1 VSVLGCCLMLGFFW
15 IQAPLNDQKKVEENR
30 VVSSPIVEDLENQA
44 EVLPSDMSEQEFKA
58 VIYYLNPELGKLVP
72 VVRDLLPTP
81 SDENRLKQVVEWL
94 SMDPESEELQRIW
107 PDIILLR
114 DVFIIENQTIVIDFN
129 SGALANYNA
138 GIQLEGQLLY
148 SLVNSILDSFP
159 WYANVW
165 VLIDGHVA
173 ETFLGHID
181 IEKKLLRNASLLA
194 ELEETEA
201 ETAEQDP

>member
-1 VSVLGCCLMLGFFW
+1 MSVLGCCLMLGFFW

>member
-1 VSVLGCCLMLGFFW
+1 MLGFFW

-194 ELEETEA
+194 EFEETEA

>member
-1 VSVLGCCLMLGFFW
+1 MLGFFW